1 MFLSESQRTQ
11 HPVSSTYVHRLTRPL
26 GAPLAGTSAIHGVVL
41 VMHVVLRYCHV
52 PLRST
57 VLGRSVYKKKVS
69 RAPQYNSVRGSF
81 CLVILSGKAGL
92 LRNLPYLPTPT
103 CIYYINLYH
112 YRKQGASP
120 CAHTHTSPH
129 SARPHCPFTPRPA
142 AQRTRAHF
150 FPDQWL
156 FWHTGV
162 YYFEFEAP
170 SCLPAND
177 GLSSA
182 SIRQWGLLCVSR
194 DVEYSSF
201 ALVIGGIQ
209 S

>member
-1 MFLSESQRTQ
+1 MFLSESQRSQ

-57 VLGRSVYKKKVS
+57 VLGRSVYKKKAS
-69 RAPQYNSVRGSF
+69 RAPQYNPVWGNL
-81 CLVILSGKAGL
+81 CLVILSGL

-103 CIYYINLYH
+103 CIYHINLYH
-112 YRKQGASP
+112 YRKQGVV
-120 CAHTHTSPH
+120 HTHTHRHTAP
-129 SARPHCPFTPRPA
+129 ARIALSRPGLLHNA
-142 AQRTRAHF
+142 RARTSFQTNGFCGIRGCIISSSRR
-150 FPDQWL
+150 L
-156 FWHTGV
+156 LV
-162 YYFEFEAP
+162 
-170 SCLPAND
+170 SAND